1 MVSIICCMGCVP
13 PKRSPTCNTT
23 CQEYLSEKEK
33 SDAERN
39 ERNRRLHTEIEV
51 ARQRDEFARKA
62 IRKNKIR

>member
-13 PKRSPTCNTT
+13 PKRSTTCHTT

-62 IRKNKIR
+62 IRKNKKR